1 MSENQISF
9 LLTKDEKKLLNDQ
22 LLLDPEFEEIIDNA
36 EEEDGQFRLEIS
48 EEDLDEGLN
57 SLAACA
63 NHAASKRAQ
72 KKSDDLFEKLSRY
85 LTLIRNMNKQ

>member
-36 EEEDGQFRLEIS
+36 EEEDGQFR
-48 EEDLDEGLN
+48 
-57 SLAACA
+57 
-63 NHAASKRAQ
+63 
-72 KKSDDLFEKLSRY
+72 
-85 LTLIRNMNKQ
+85 